1 MTNIDSLY
9 GSIDDAMETIPEET
23 IPEETINTDAEE
35 PETKKKMNVGAEI
48 FACGSAIFALVSSV
62 YVAWKIGKW
71 VGKKV
76 TNGVFKLHDCV
87 KKRSMKRKSKN
98 LIKKMKMKTN

>member
-23 IPEETINTDAEE
+23 IPEETINTDVEE
-35 PETKKKMNVGAEI
+35 PETKKMNVGAGI
-48 FACGSAIFALVSSV
+48 FAFGSTIFALVSSV

-71 VGKKV
+71 VGEKV